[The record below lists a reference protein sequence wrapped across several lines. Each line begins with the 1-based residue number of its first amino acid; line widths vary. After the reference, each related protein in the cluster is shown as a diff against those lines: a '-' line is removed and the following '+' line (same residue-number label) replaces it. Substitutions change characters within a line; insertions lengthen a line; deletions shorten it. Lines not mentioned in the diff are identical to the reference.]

1 VILISGL
8 VDGKLSP
15 SVDVVGLISP
25 VVGVV

>member
-8 VDGKLSP
+8 VDGKLRP
-15 SVDVVGLISP
+15 GVIDVGLISP